1 MAGKLALLGR
11 WALGGWGHGEAAL
24 GGGEWLRDVREPLP
38 AHNSL
43 RAEATA
49 KVPRATRHSHQHA

>member
-11 WALGGWGHGEAAL
+11 WALGGWGHGEARAAL

-38 AHNSL
+38 THNSL
-43 RAEATA
+43 RAEATG
-49 KVPRATRHSHQHA
+49 